1 MDASNKLCLEGIT
14 TTTQAPINEEMYD
27 KIPGMAN
34 VLGVLQEVLI
44 WPSKFPLFF
53 QNSPLSKQQGV
64 LLFGVPGCGKTFVVS
79 QIAKKW
85 KLRII
90 CIKGPELLAKY
101 IGQSEENVRKLFE
114 K

>member
-1 MDASNKLCLEGIT
+1 
-14 TTTQAPINEEMYD
+14 MYGE
-27 KIPGMAN
+27 IPGMGK
-34 VLGVLQEVLI
+34 VLEVLEEVLV
-44 WPSKFPLFF
+44 WPSKFPYIF
-53 QNSPLSKQQGV
+53 QNSPLRNQAGI
-64 LLFGVPGCGKTFVVS
+64 LLFGIPGSGKTFIVS

-85 KLRII
+85 KSRMI